1 MSKIKFSR
9 ELIVGLL
16 GLAAMFVIYFLI
28 NFFKSI
34 DIFDDTDKY
43 RIEFTNIG
51 ELTNSAPVYVNG
63 CKVGNV
69 SSIEHNFNESSL
81 VYLTVSIDKGMKL
94 PEGSYAQI
102 HNKLMGGSTICIIL
116 GNGEGVIEPGATLN
130 GVLEAGAMGE
140 VGNMVPQIE
149 AMLPK
154 VDSMLTS
161 LNNIVSNPAINNT
174 LNNLEALSGQL
185 NATSVQLNNL
195 VNNEIPTALDKVI
208 KLEDDLLKVSSQL
221 SEVDYGTM
229 IATLETSLN
238 NIQQITTALNEGNG
252 TVGMLLKDTTLY
264 SKLNETCEAANAL
277 LEDLKENPKRYV
289 NISVF
294 GNKEKKYKES
304 ITAIYKNDDWR
315 HASFLYT
322 AVPVQFSHYLT
333 NSTLCSCSPRRL
345 HTVRI

>member
-102 HNKLMGGSTICIIL
+102 HNKLMGGSTICIVL

-264 SKLNETCEAANAL
+264 S
-277 LEDLKENPKRYV
+277 
-289 NISVF
+289 
-294 GNKEKKYKES
+294 
-304 ITAIYKNDDWR
+304 
-315 HASFLYT
+315 
-322 AVPVQFSHYLT
+322 
-333 NSTLCSCSPRRL
+333 
-345 HTVRI
+345 

>member
-69 SSIEHNFNESSL
+69 SSIEYNFNESSL

-102 HNKLMGGSTICIIL
+102 HNKLMGGSTICIVL

-277 LEDLKENPKRYV
+277 LEDLKENPKRYI

-294 GNKEKKYKES
+294 GNKEKK
-304 ITAIYKNDDWR
+304 
-315 HASFLYT
+315 
-322 AVPVQFSHYLT
+322 
-333 NSTLCSCSPRRL
+333 
-345 HTVRI
+345 

>member
-294 GNKEKKYKES
+294 GNKEKK
-304 ITAIYKNDDWR
+304 
-315 HASFLYT
+315 
-322 AVPVQFSHYLT
+322 
-333 NSTLCSCSPRRL
+333 
-345 HTVRI
+345 

>member
-69 SSIEHNFNESSL
+69 SSIEHNFNESNL

-102 HNKLMGGSTICIIL
+102 HNKLMGGSTICIVL

-161 LNNIVSNPAINNT
+161 LNNIFSNPAINNT

-294 GNKEKKYKES
+294 GNKEK
-304 ITAIYKNDDWR
+304 N
-315 HASFLYT
+315 
-322 AVPVQFSHYLT
+322 
-333 NSTLCSCSPRRL
+333 
-345 HTVRI
+345 

>member
-34 DIFDDTDKY
+34 DIFDDTDNY

-51 ELTNSAPVYVNG
+51 ELTNSAPVYING

-69 SSIEHNFNESSL
+69 SSIEHNFNESNI
-81 VYLTVSIDKGMKL
+81 VYLTVSLNQGLRL

-102 HNKLMGGSTICIIL
+102 HNKLMGGSTICIVM
-116 GNGEGVIEPGATLN
+116 GNGKGTIEPGSTLK

-161 LNNIVSNPAINNT
+161 LNTIFANPAINNT
-174 LNNLEALSGQL
+174 LNNLETLTAQL
-185 NATSVQLNNL
+185 NTTSAQLNRL
-195 VNNEIPTALDKVI
+195 VENDIPTALDKVI
-208 KLEDDLLKVSSQL
+208 KIEDDLLKVSSQL
-221 SEVDYGTM
+221 GEVDYAS
-229 IATLETSLN
+229 IVATLEASLN
-238 NIQQITTALNEGNG
+238 NIQQITAALNEGNG
-252 TVGMLLKDTTLY
+252 TVGKLLNDTALY
-264 SKLNETCEAANAL
+264 TKLNETCEAANTL

-289 NISVF
+289 HFSVF
-294 GNKEKKYKES
+294 GKKEEKK
-304 ITAIYKNDDWR
+304 
-315 HASFLYT
+315 
-322 AVPVQFSHYLT
+322 
-333 NSTLCSCSPRRL
+333 
-345 HTVRI
+345 

>member
-102 HNKLMGGSTICIIL
+102 HNKLMGGSTICIVL

-294 GNKEKKYKES
+294 GNKEKK
-304 ITAIYKNDDWR
+304 
-315 HASFLYT
+315 
-322 AVPVQFSHYLT
+322 
-333 NSTLCSCSPRRL
+333 
-345 HTVRI
+345 

>member
-69 SSIEHNFNESSL
+69 SSIEHNFNESNL

-102 HNKLMGGSTICIIL
+102 HNKLMGGSTICIVL
-116 GNGEGVIEPGATLN
+116 GNGEGVIETGATLN

-140 VGNMVPQIE
+140 VCNMVPQIE

-161 LNNIVSNPAINNT
+161 LNNIFSNPAINNT

-294 GNKEKKYKES
+294 GNKEKK
-304 ITAIYKNDDWR
+304 
-315 HASFLYT
+315 
-322 AVPVQFSHYLT
+322 
-333 NSTLCSCSPRRL
+333 
-345 HTVRI
+345 

>member
-1 MSKIKFSR
+1 M
-9 ELIVGLL
+9 
-16 GLAAMFVIYFLI
+16 AAMFVIYFLI

-81 VYLTVSIDKGMKL
+81 VYLTVSIDKGMRL

-102 HNKLMGGSTICIIL
+102 HNKLMGGSTICIVL

-161 LNNIVSNPAINNT
+161 LNNIFSNPAINNT

-294 GNKEKKYKES
+294 GNKEKK
-304 ITAIYKNDDWR
+304 
-315 HASFLYT
+315 
-322 AVPVQFSHYLT
+322 
-333 NSTLCSCSPRRL
+333 
-345 HTVRI
+345 

>member
-1 MSKIKFSR
+1 MSKMKFSR

-69 SSIEHNFNESSL
+69 SSIEHNFNESNL
-81 VYLTVSIDKGMKL
+81 VYLTVSIEKGMKL
-94 PEGSYAQI
+94 PEGTYAQI
-102 HNKLMGGSTICIIL
+102 HNKLMGGSTICLVL
-116 GNGEGVIEPGATLN
+116 GNGEGVVEPGTTLK
-130 GVLEAGAMGE
+130 GELEAGAMGE
-140 VGNMVPQIE
+140 VGNMIPQIE

-161 LNNIVSNPAINNT
+161 LNSIVSNPAINNT

-208 KLEDDLLKVSSQL
+208 KIEDDLLKVSSQL

-264 SKLNETCEAANAL
+264 GKLNETCEAANAL

-289 NISVF
+289 HFSLF
-294 GNKEKKYKES
+294 GNKEEKK
-304 ITAIYKNDDWR
+304 
-315 HASFLYT
+315 
-322 AVPVQFSHYLT
+322 
-333 NSTLCSCSPRRL
+333 
-345 HTVRI
+345 

>member
-34 DIFDDTDKY
+34 DIFDDTDNY

-51 ELTNSAPVYVNG
+51 ELTNSAPVYING

-69 SSIEHNFNESSL
+69 SSIEHNFNESNI
-81 VYLTVSIDKGMKL
+81 VYLTVSLNQGLRL

-102 HNKLMGGSTICIIL
+102 HNKLMGGSTICIVM
-116 GNGEGVIEPGATLN
+116 GNGKGTIEPGSTLK

-161 LNNIVSNPAINNT
+161 LNTIFANPAINNT
-174 LNNLEALSGQL
+174 LNNLETLTAQL
-185 NATSVQLNNL
+185 NTTSAQLNRL
-195 VNNEIPTALDKVI
+195 VENDIPTALDKVI
-208 KLEDDLLKVSSQL
+208 KIEDDLLKVSSQL
-221 SEVDYGTM
+221 GEVDYAS
-229 IATLETSLN
+229 IVATLEASLN
-238 NIQQITTALNEGNG
+238 NIQQITAALNEGNG
-252 TVGMLLKDTTLY
+252 TVGKLLNDTALY
-264 SKLNETCEAANAL
+264 TKLNETCEAANAL

-289 NISVF
+289 HFSVF
-294 GNKEKKYKES
+294 GKKEEKK
-304 ITAIYKNDDWR
+304 
-315 HASFLYT
+315 
-322 AVPVQFSHYLT
+322 
-333 NSTLCSCSPRRL
+333 
-345 HTVRI
+345 

>member
-1 MSKIKFSR
+1 
-9 ELIVGLL
+9 
-16 GLAAMFVIYFLI
+16 MFVIYFLI

-51 ELTNSAPVYVNG
+51 ELTNSAPLYVNG

-81 VYLTVSIDKGMKL
+81 VYLTVSIDKGMRL

-102 HNKLMGGSTICIIL
+102 HNKLMGGSTICIVL

-161 LNNIVSNPAINNT
+161 LNNIFSNPAINNT

-289 NISVF
+289 HFSVF
-294 GNKEKKYKES
+294 GNKEEKKK
-304 ITAIYKNDDWR
+304 
-315 HASFLYT
+315 
-322 AVPVQFSHYLT
+322 
-333 NSTLCSCSPRRL
+333 
-345 HTVRI
+345 

>member
-1 MSKIKFSR
+1 MKRIKFSR
-9 ELIVGLL
+9 ELLVGLL

-34 DIFDDTDKY
+34 DIFDDTDQY

-51 ELTNSAPVYVNG
+51 ELTNSAPVYLNG

-69 SSIEHNFNESSL
+69 SAIEHNFNESDK
-81 VYLTVSIDKGMKL
+81 VYLTVSIDKGLRL

-102 HNKLMGGSTICIIL
+102 HNKLMGGSTICLIM
-116 GNGEGVIEPGATLN
+116 GNGNGTIEPGSTMK

-154 VDSMLTS
+154 VDSMLSS
-161 LNNIVSNPAINNT
+161 LNGILSNPAINNT
-174 LNNLEALSGQL
+174 LNNLETLTA
-185 NATSVQLNNL
+185 QLNNTSAGLNSL
-195 VNNEIPTALDKVI
+195 VNNDIPKAIDKVV

-221 SEVDYGTM
+221 SEVDYKNM

-238 NIQQITTALNEGNG
+238 NIQEITTALNEGNG

-264 SKLNETCEAANAL
+264 GKLNETCEAANAL

-289 NISVF
+289 HFSVF
-294 GNKEKKYKES
+294 GQKEGKK
-304 ITAIYKNDDWR
+304 
-315 HASFLYT
+315 
-322 AVPVQFSHYLT
+322 
-333 NSTLCSCSPRRL
+333 
-345 HTVRI
+345 

>member
-1 MSKIKFSR
+1 MSKMKFSR

-69 SSIEHNFNESSL
+69 SSIEHNFNESNL
-81 VYLTVSIDKGMKL
+81 VYLTVSIEKGMKL
-94 PEGSYAQI
+94 PEGTYAQI
-102 HNKLMGGSTICIIL
+102 HNKLMGGSTICLVL
-116 GNGEGVIEPGATLN
+116 GNGEGVVEPGATLK
-130 GVLEAGAMGE
+130 GELEAGAMGE
-140 VGNMVPQIE
+140 VGNMIPQIE

-161 LNNIVSNPAINNT
+161 LNSIVSNPAINNT

-208 KLEDDLLKVSSQL
+208 KIEDDLLKVSSQL

-264 SKLNETCEAANAL
+264 GKLNETCEAANAL

-289 NISVF
+289 HFSLF
-294 GNKEKKYKES
+294 GNKEEKK
-304 ITAIYKNDDWR
+304 
-315 HASFLYT
+315 
-322 AVPVQFSHYLT
+322 
-333 NSTLCSCSPRRL
+333 
-345 HTVRI
+345 

>member
-1 MSKIKFSR
+1 M
-9 ELIVGLL
+9 
-16 GLAAMFVIYFLI
+16 AAMFVIYFLI

-102 HNKLMGGSTICIIL
+102 HNKLMGGSTICIVL

-294 GNKEKKYKES
+294 GNKEKK
-304 ITAIYKNDDWR
+304 
-315 HASFLYT
+315 
-322 AVPVQFSHYLT
+322 
-333 NSTLCSCSPRRL
+333 
-345 HTVRI
+345 

>member
-81 VYLTVSIDKGMKL
+81 VYLTVSIDKGMRL

-102 HNKLMGGSTICIIL
+102 HNKLMGGSTICIVL

-161 LNNIVSNPAINNT
+161 LNNIFSNPAINNT

-294 GNKEKKYKES
+294 GNKEKK
-304 ITAIYKNDDWR
+304 
-315 HASFLYT
+315 
-322 AVPVQFSHYLT
+322 
-333 NSTLCSCSPRRL
+333 
-345 HTVRI
+345 

>member
-102 HNKLMGGSTICIIL
+102 HNKLMGGSTICIVL

-294 GNKEKKYKES
+294 
-304 ITAIYKNDDWR
+304 
-315 HASFLYT
+315 
-322 AVPVQFSHYLT
+322 
-333 NSTLCSCSPRRL
+333 
-345 HTVRI
+345 